1 MASTP
6 KDRAKQHAKNAA
18 RNAKAVQA
26 NKNAAKGTAKA
37 APKPASAAAEA
48 KNEFRIAS
56 ADFSAG
62 AASGNQ
68 IPPPRHVEI
77 AFAGRS
83 NVGKSSLLNMM
94 VSRKSLARTSR
105 TPGRTRQINF
115 FDISLVGGPTFVFV
129 DLPGY
134 GYAKVS
140 KTEARDWK
148 VLLEGYLQDRTTLRA
163 VVILVDAR
171 RGLEQEELDLIEF
184 LQTRPELQII
194 LCATKL
200 DKLPLAAQKPRLKEL
215 SNDAGVKVIG
225 TSAESGGGREELWKR
240 LVWLASNASSED
252 DSVV

>member
-18 RNAKAVQA
+18 RNAAAVNA
-26 NKNAAKGTAKA
+26 SKNAGKR
-37 APKPASAAAEA
+37 ASDSGDA
-48 KNEFRIAS
+48 KNEFRVQS
-56 ADFSAG
+56 AEFSAG
-62 AASGNQ
+62 AAAGNQ
-68 IPPPRHVEI
+68 IPEARHVEI

-94 VSRKSLARTSR
+94 VQRKSLARTSR

-115 FDISLVGGPTFVFV
+115 FDVSLVGGPTFVFV

-148 VLLEGYLQDRTTLRA
+148 VLLEDYLQGRTTLRA

-184 LQTRPELQII
+184 LQTRPEIQIVM
-194 LCATKL
+194 CATKL
-200 DKLPLAAQKPRLKEL
+200 DKLPLAAQKPRLQEL
-215 SNDAGVKVIG
+215 SKDAAVKVIG
-225 TSAESGGGREELWKR
+225 TSAESGGGRVELWKR
-240 LVWLASNASSED
+240 LVWIASGEDQSS
-252 DSVV
+252 S

>member
-18 RNAKAVQA
+18 RNAKAVHA
-26 NKNAAKGTAKA
+26 SKNAGKGTAK
-37 APKPASAAAEA
+37 PAGAGAEA

-62 AASGNQ
+62 AAAGNQ

-94 VSRKSLARTSR
+94 VARKSLARTSR

-115 FDISLVGGPTFVFV
+115 FDITLVGGPTFVFV

-140 KTEARDWK
+140 KTESRDWK

-163 VVILVDAR
+163 VVILVDTR

-184 LQTRPELQII
+184 LQTRPELQLI